1 MINRAALICFHD
13 INGNEDDVFHFKY
26 IVMQA
31 NQTKGFRREFFSFAQ
46 IVHLLNILLLFT
58 KYQSR
63 SSFESNWMCCW
74 KKLSMGTIPHQ
85 IYTSRLT
92 LPIHIVQ
99 SMRCYKNESKYY
111 IINNIKVLVR
121 HIVTKHAVAPIINSN
136 PAIQYPLIMISS
148 VNFHENFAVKRKIN
162 IRSPNTNLTVNKYN
176 Q

>member
-1 MINRAALICFHD
+1 MFQFPKLYTFKNAAASLSPNATFDMTMINRAALICFDD
-13 INGNEDDVFHFKY
+13 INDDEDDVFHFKY

-63 SSFESNWMCCW
+63 SSFESNWMCSW
-74 KKLSMGTIPHQ
+74 EKLSMGTIPHQ

-99 SMRCYKNESKYY
+99 REDSCSTPH
-111 IINNIKVLVR
+111 L
-121 HIVTKHAVAPIINSN
+121 
-136 PAIQYPLIMISS
+136 
-148 VNFHENFAVKRKIN
+148 
-162 IRSPNTNLTVNKYN
+162 
-176 Q
+176 